1 MAIFGREP
9 PSVECMW
16 GRQKSRFWANIW
28 LYCQL
33 STLRPRL
40 GVVNTPPPNG
50 QTVTSCDT
58 TAGSKRRR
66 LLFTGD
72 DDEVFVTRSLN
83 VTPQTTEH
91 LIVRSDKPVAYVT
104 NDRRMRSTSVLLKL
118 TTDSDR
124 SIAWPLCDSR
134 ATCLPVDGT
143 WRSRY
148 TCQIECSLSV
158 QRSLPHTLE
167 KYWRGFK
174 ISKKNDHLTQTKP
187 LSG

>member
-1 MAIFGREP
+1 M
-9 PSVECMW
+9 
-16 GRQKSRFWANIW
+16 
-28 LYCQL
+28 
-33 STLRPRL
+33 
-40 GVVNTPPPNG
+40 
-50 QTVTSCDT
+50 TSCDT

-124 SIAWPLCDSR
+124 STRGLFTTAELLVYLWMGLGV
-134 ATCLPVDGT
+134 VDT
-143 WRSRY
+143 LAK
-148 TCQIECSLSV
+148 LSV
-158 QRSLPHTLE
+158 ASAYSVASLIHSRNIEGGL
-167 KYWRGFK
+167 KF
-174 ISKKNDHLTQTKP
+174 KKNDHLTQTKP